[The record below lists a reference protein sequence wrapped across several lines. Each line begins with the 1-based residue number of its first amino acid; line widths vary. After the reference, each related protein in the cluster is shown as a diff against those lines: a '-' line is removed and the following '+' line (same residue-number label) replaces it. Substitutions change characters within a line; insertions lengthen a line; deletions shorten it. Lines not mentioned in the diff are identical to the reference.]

1 MTHCTFFN
9 WLLLI
14 NNDHWTLICYKIILI
29 FYLVS
34 RNLENLMYCLVIH
47 IVYRFPVI
55 YNISKW
61 PVFHEKLDWIIC
73 QSFISF
79 FTRDLICVNAR
90 NFSIEKEFWKCA
102 KRKTFL
108 FRFWCKAIRSK
119 KQAEKEFA
127 RLNWD
132 IKDRRRKENIAVTL

>member
-1 MTHCTFFN
+1 MKYCTFFN
-9 WLLLI
+9 WMCLI
-14 NNDHWTLICYKIILI
+14 NNDHWTWIWYKIILI
-29 FYLVS
+29 SYLT
-34 RNLENLMYCLVIH
+34 YCLVIY
-47 IVYRFPVI
+47 IVYRFLVI
-55 YNISKW
+55 YSIFKW
-61 PVFHEKLDWIIC
+61 PMFHEKLDWIIC